1 MRNFKKNARAIFFI
15 FIAVVSNALTA
26 PHASAELVWSI
37 RDQGS
42 SMRAIQLALNGLP
55 QVANPFDPDQA
66 DVVATINGPDGSN
79 FDLPLYW
86 FQDYTNVS
94 GISQTPEVPIGN
106 PEWRLKFRSM
116 SPGTYRITARALIGG
131 QKFTIPSFTLTT
143 DYKTVPV
150 IRIRDNY
157 FVQGNDIFIP
167 IAYNVAWANRYEEIK
182 KYEKWFKSASQGG
195 VNVARVWMAS
205 WSAGIEWGDTG
216 LGDYT
221 KRLPRAWVLDQIY
234 RIGSKYGIY
243 IDLVLLNHGAFSI
256 STNAEW
262 YSNAYFKGNG
272 GPLESPGEFA
282 SNPEAKKFWERR
294 LRYIVA
300 RWAGEPNHFTWEWWN
315 EVNFTPL
322 GGEELTQ
329 WIRWSDSIV
338 KKWDPYKSLTTTSW
352 STAASLQDWSAVDYA
367 VVHVY
372 DDKDPIKTLGVQ
384 FEAMKKAVPNKPIL
398 VGEMGSGTVTE
409 DPFTDPTG
417 LHLHNAQWAATF
429 VGFGSPAS
437 YWWWDIYVDPLDLW
451 GHTKGLKVLLAGTNP
466 AQMKPTSIVGIPNT
480 STLLLQ
486 DDRYTLGWI
495 RHNDYDRSA
504 KSRLLLAASIKALAT
519 GKKPQTEFPIPKV
532 KSTAIKIPITVS
544 GPYSVE
550 FMQTISGKIVRSEKA
565 TTSNGFLTIRIPS
578 FTGDIAFRIL
588 RGDG

>member
-1 MRNFKKNARAIFFI
+1 MKTAYRNSKTIYLMAT
-15 FIAVVSNALTA
+15 ALVATGLSTTS
-26 PHASAELVWSI
+26 ASAEIGWSI

-42 SMRAIQLALNGLP
+42 STRAIQLALNGLP
-55 QVANPFDPDQA
+55 TVSNPFDPAQA
-66 DVVATINGPDGSN
+66 DVVATINTPDGTN
-79 FDLPLYW
+79 FDLPFFW
-86 FQDYTNVS
+86 FQDYTNVV
-94 GISQTPEVPIGN
+94 GISQTPEVPVGN
-106 PEWRLKFRSM
+106 PEWRLKFRSTT
-116 SPGTYRITARALIGG
+116 PGAYRITVKAAING
-131 QKFTIPSFTLTT
+131 QQIVVPNFSITT
-143 DYKTVPV
+143 DYKTLPT
-150 IRIRDNY
+150 IRTKDNY
-157 FVQGNDIFIP
+157 FVQGSNIFIP
-167 IAYNVAWANRYEEIK
+167 VAYNIAWANRYEEIK
-182 KYEKWFKSASQGG
+182 RYEKWFKFASEGG

-216 LGDYT
+216 LGDYS

-234 RIGSKYGIY
+234 RIGAKYGIY

-272 GPLESPGEFA
+272 GPLEGPGEFA

-294 LRYIVA
+294 LRYIIA
-300 RWAGEPNHFTWEWWN
+300 RWSGEPNHFTWEWWN

-322 GGEELTQ
+322 GGDELTQ
-329 WIRWSDSIV
+329 WIKWSDSIL

-372 DDKDPIKTLGVQ
+372 DDKDPIKTLAVQ
-384 FEAMKKAVPNKPIL
+384 YEAMKKVLPNKPIL

-417 LHLHNAQWAATF
+417 LHLHNSQWAATF

-437 YWWWDIYVDPLDLW
+437 YWWWDIYVDPLNLW
-451 GHTKGLKVLLAGTNP
+451 GHTKGLRALLSGTNP
-466 AQMKPTSIVGIPNT
+466 AQMKPITITGITNT

-486 DDRYTLGWI
+486 DDSYTLGWI

-519 GKKPQTEFPIPKV
+519 GKKPQTEFPVPKV
-532 KSTAIKIPITVS
+532 KSTSVKIPIS
-544 GPYSVE
+544 IPGQYKVE
-550 FMQTISGKIVRSEKA
+550 FLQTLSGKNLGNLKS
-565 TTSNGFLTIRIPS
+565 TTSNGFLTIKIPS
-578 FTGDIAFRIL
+578 FTGDIAFRIT

>member
-1 MRNFKKNARAIFFI
+1 MKTAYRNSKTIYLMATSLVATGL
-15 FIAVVSNALTA
+15 STTS
-26 PHASAELVWSI
+26 ASAEIGWSI

-42 SMRAIQLALNGLP
+42 STRAIQLALNGLP
-55 QVANPFDPDQA
+55 TVSNPFDSAQA
-66 DVVATINGPDGSN
+66 DVVATINTPDGTN
-79 FDLPLYW
+79 FDLPFFW
-86 FQDYTNVS
+86 FQDYTNVV
-94 GISQTPEVPIGN
+94 GISQTPEVPVGN
-106 PEWRLKFRSM
+106 PEWRLKFRSTT
-116 SPGTYRITARALIGG
+116 PGAYRITVKAAING
-131 QKFTIPSFTLTT
+131 QQIVVPNFSITT
-143 DYKTVPV
+143 DYKTLPT
-150 IRIRDNY
+150 IRTKDNY
-157 FVQGNDIFIP
+157 FVQGSNIFIP
-167 IAYNVAWANRYEEIK
+167 VAYNIAWANRYEEIK
-182 KYEKWFKSASQGG
+182 RYEKWFKSASEGG

-216 LGDYT
+216 LGDYS

-234 RIGSKYGIY
+234 RIGAKYGIY

-272 GPLESPGEFA
+272 GPLEGPGEFA

-294 LRYIVA
+294 LRYIIA

-322 GGEELTQ
+322 GGDELTQ
-329 WIRWSDSIV
+329 WIKWSDSIL

-372 DDKDPIKTLGVQ
+372 DDKDPIKTLAVQ
-384 FEAMKKAVPNKPIL
+384 YEAMKKVLPNKPIL

-417 LHLHNAQWAATF
+417 LHLHNSQWAATF

-437 YWWWDIYVDPLDLW
+437 YWWWDIYVDPLNLW
-451 GHTKGLKVLLAGTNP
+451 GHTKGLKALLSGTNP
-466 AQMKPTSIVGIPNT
+466 AQMKPITITGITNT

-486 DDRYTLGWI
+486 DDSYTLGWI

-519 GKKPQTEFPIPKV
+519 GKKPQTEFPVPKV
-532 KSTAIKIPITVS
+532 KSTSVKIPIS
-544 GPYSVE
+544 IPGQYKVE
-550 FMQTISGKIVRSEKA
+550 FLQTLSGKNLGNLKS
-565 TTSNGFLTIRIPS
+565 TTSNGFLTIKIPS
-578 FTGDIAFRIL
+578 FTGDIAFRIT

>member
-1 MRNFKKNARAIFFI
+1 MKTAYRNSKTIYLMAT
-15 FIAVVSNALTA
+15 ALVATGLSTTS
-26 PHASAELVWSI
+26 ASAEIGWSI

-42 SMRAIQLALNGLP
+42 STRAIQLALNGLP
-55 QVANPFDPDQA
+55 TVSNPFDPAQA
-66 DVVATINGPDGSN
+66 DVVATINTPDGTN
-79 FDLPLYW
+79 FDLPFFW
-86 FQDYTNVS
+86 FQDYTNVV
-94 GISQTPEVPIGN
+94 GISQTPEVPVGN
-106 PEWRLKFRSM
+106 PEWRLKFRSTT
-116 SPGTYRITARALIGG
+116 PGAYRITVKAAING
-131 QKFTIPSFTLTT
+131 QQIVVPNFSITT
-143 DYKTVPV
+143 DYKTLPT
-150 IRIRDNY
+150 IRTKDNY
-157 FVQGNDIFIP
+157 FVQGSNIFIP
-167 IAYNVAWANRYEEIK
+167 VAYNIAWANRYEEIK
-182 KYEKWFKSASQGG
+182 RYEKWFKSASEGG

-216 LGDYT
+216 LGDYS

-234 RIGSKYGIY
+234 RIGAKYGIY

-272 GPLESPGEFA
+272 GPLEGPGEFA

-294 LRYIVA
+294 LRYIIA

-322 GGEELTQ
+322 GGDELTQ
-329 WIRWSDSIV
+329 WIKWSDSIL
-338 KKWDPYKSLTTTSW
+338 KKWDPYKSLTTSSW

-372 DDKDPIKTLGVQ
+372 DDKDPIETLAVQ
-384 FEAMKKAVPNKPIL
+384 YEAMKKVLPNKPIL

-417 LHLHNAQWAATF
+417 LHLHNSQWAATF

-437 YWWWDIYVDPLDLW
+437 YWWWDIYVDPLNLW
-451 GHTKGLKVLLAGTNP
+451 GHTKGLKALLSGTNP
-466 AQMKPTSIVGIPNT
+466 AQMKPITITGITNT

-486 DDRYTLGWI
+486 DDSYTLGWI

-519 GKKPQTEFPIPKV
+519 GKKPQTEFPVPKV
-532 KSTAIKIPITVS
+532 KSTSVKIPIS
-544 GPYSVE
+544 IPGQYKVE
-550 FMQTISGKIVRSEKA
+550 FLQTLSGKNLGNLKS
-565 TTSNGFLTIRIPS
+565 TTSNGFLTIKIPS
-578 FTGDIAFRIL
+578 FTGDIAFRIT

>member
-1 MRNFKKNARAIFFI
+1 MKTAYRNSKTIYLMAT
-15 FIAVVSNALTA
+15 ALVATGLSTTS
-26 PHASAELVWSI
+26 ASAEIGWSI

-42 SMRAIQLALNGLP
+42 STRAIQLALNGLP
-55 QVANPFDPDQA
+55 TVSNPFDPAQA
-66 DVVATINGPDGSN
+66 DVVATINTPDGTN
-79 FDLPLYW
+79 FDLPFFW
-86 FQDYTNVS
+86 FQDYTNVV
-94 GISQTPEVPIGN
+94 GISQTPEVPVGN
-106 PEWRLKFRSM
+106 PEWRLKFRSTT
-116 SPGTYRITARALIGG
+116 PGAYRITVKAAING
-131 QKFTIPSFTLTT
+131 QQIVVPNFSITT
-143 DYKTVPV
+143 DYKTLPT
-150 IRIRDNY
+150 IRTKDNY
-157 FVQGNDIFIP
+157 FVQGSNIFIP
-167 IAYNVAWANRYEEIK
+167 VAYNIAWANRYEEIK
-182 KYEKWFKSASQGG
+182 RYEKWFKSASEGG

-216 LGDYT
+216 LGDYS

-234 RIGSKYGIY
+234 RIGAKYGIY

-272 GPLESPGEFA
+272 GPLEGPGEFA

-294 LRYIVA
+294 LRYIIA
-300 RWAGEPNHFTWEWWN
+300 RWSGEPNHFTWEWWN

-322 GGEELTQ
+322 GGDELTQ
-329 WIRWSDSIV
+329 WIKWSDSIL

-372 DDKDPIKTLGVQ
+372 DDKDPIKTLAVQ
-384 FEAMKKAVPNKPIL
+384 YEAMKKVLPNKPIL

-409 DPFTDPTG
+409 DPFPDSTG
-417 LHLHNAQWAATF
+417 LHLHNSQWAATF

-437 YWWWDIYVDPLDLW
+437 YWWWDIYVDPLNLW
-451 GHTKGLKVLLAGTNP
+451 GHTKGLKALLSGTNP
-466 AQMKPTSIVGIPNT
+466 AQMKPITITGITNT

-486 DDRYTLGWI
+486 DDSYTLGWI

-519 GKKPQTEFPIPKV
+519 GKKPQTEFPVPKV
-532 KSTAIKIPITVS
+532 KSTSVKIPIS
-544 GPYSVE
+544 IPGQYKVE
-550 FMQTISGKIVRSEKA
+550 FLQTLSGKNLGNLKS
-565 TTSNGFLTIRIPS
+565 TTSNGFLTIKIPS
-578 FTGDIAFRIL
+578 FTGDIAFRIT